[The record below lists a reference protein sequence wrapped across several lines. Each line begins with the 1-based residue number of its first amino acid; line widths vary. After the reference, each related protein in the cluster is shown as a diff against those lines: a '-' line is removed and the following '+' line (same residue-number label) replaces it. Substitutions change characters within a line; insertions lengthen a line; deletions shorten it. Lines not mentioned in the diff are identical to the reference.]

1 MTLGGLGGESNRV
14 RIGLAFL
21 LMGLL
26 LLAWSWGSWVY
37 RTSATQVA
45 TAESPTQSEDAS
57 DPLSPEKKAV
67 AARSLTLVLLTIFA
81 LFLAVLLGSFVI
93 VRYGRNYFAM
103 HGRGKTAPTTN
114 ASVWEM
120 HQPPPLNDDQRE
132 SGPDALHG
140 G

>member
-26 LLAWSWGSWVY
+26 LLGWSWGSWVY
-37 RTSATQVA
+37 RTSATQGA
-45 TAESPTQSEDAS
+45 TAELPTQSEDS
-57 DPLSPEKKAV
+57 PDPTSPQEKVA
-67 AARSLTLVLLTIFA
+67 AARSMTLVLLTLFG

-93 VRYGRNYFAM
+93 VRYGRNYFDL
-103 HGRGKTAPTTN
+103 HRSGKTAPTTN

-120 HQPPPLNDDQRE
+120 HRPPPLDDE
-132 SGPDALHG
+132 ELEDSSGPSRG